1 MINKNKMK
9 KIIYFLLFSLVISI
23 SNTVYASKNQDNI
36 IKKAV
41 LVENYIKKHK
51 EKIEKFID
59 KYDIKDSKYIKNNIK
74 ELNESILA
82 LNKIKNSQIS
92 NEKSEEIIKTIL
104 KRIKYIN
111 ENLKEKLIIEQ
122 QLFEKNLK
130 RKKEIYSRLWDKL
143 SNKIDQINIK
153 IIKSIYS
160 NNKISNEKKEK
171 IKNNLMRLNK
181 ESKKLKY
188 FWKINFKSE
197 KEIKDSFVRILKNI
211 KREVK
216 IMKNTL
222 KKRETV

>member
-74 ELNESILA
+74 ELNELILA

-171 IKNNLMRLNK
+171 IKNNLVRLNK

-211 KREVK
+211 KREIK

-222 KKRETV
+222 K

>member
-122 QLFEKNLK
+122 QLFEKKLK

-222 KKRETV
+222 K

>member
-222 KKRETV
+222 K

>member
-1 MINKNKMK
+1 MK

-122 QLFEKNLK
+122 QLFEKKLK
-130 RKKEIYSRLWDKL
+130 RKKEIYSRLGDKL

-188 FWKINFKSE
+188 FGKINFKSE

>member
-122 QLFEKNLK
+122 QLFEKKLK

-211 KREVK
+211 KREIK

-222 KKRETV
+222 K

>member
-74 ELNESILA
+74 ELNELILA

-211 KREVK
+211 KREIK

-222 KKRETV
+222 K